1 LHSAAVMLRF
11 LSTLT
16 LGVCLLAIPL
26 TAGPASQAPKAAPK
40 AGAPPK
46 ATVNANAAVMA
57 DFQKRVEVYV
67 ALLRKTEATLPK
79 LSKQTDPKE
88 IDGHERSLGNL
99 MRDVRKTA
107 KPGDIFSP
115 AMQRVVRTLLRPIFA
130 GKEGLQIKNE
140 ILDKEYKG
148 DVKLVVN
155 GRYPDEVPLSTM
167 PPQVLASLPKLPEE
181 LEYRFIRNTLILFD
195 NHAHLIVD
203 FVDRAFI

>member
-1 LHSAAVMLRF
+1 MLRV

-16 LGVCLLAIPL
+16 LGVCLIAVPLA
-26 TAGPASQAPKAAPK
+26 ARPAPQAPKAVATAKAGAAPK
-40 AGAPPK
+40 AV
-46 ATVNANAAVMA
+46 VNTNALVMA
-57 DFQKRVEVYV
+57 DFQKRVDAYV

-88 IDGHERSLGNL
+88 IDGHERALGKL
-99 MRDVRKTA
+99 MQEVRKDA
-107 KPGDIFSP
+107 KPGDLFTP

-130 GKEGLQIKNE
+130 GKEGLQIKDE

-181 LEYRFIRNTLILFD
+181 LEYRFIRNSLIVFD

-203 FVDRAFI
+203 FMSRAFI